1 MQEGRT
7 KQPDRETMV
16 EARDLSVKLGGCPVL
31 EGVTMKVPERSFTGL
46 IGPNGGGKTT
56 LLRTLLGLIRPDR
69 GEVWIQG
76 KRLGMGEGRSWLMGY
91 VPQQVRIDRRF
102 PISVLDTVI
111 MGRYGKIGL
120 GRRPKR
126 DDRERAM
133 ASLEQVGMA
142 HTAGQQIG
150 SISGGEQQRVF
161 IARAL
166 SAEPRILILDEP
178 VAAVDVVAQDSFYK
192 LLRRLQETYALT
204 VIMATHD
211 IGVVPIYCDA
221 VACLNRRLHLHG
233 RPEKILK
240 SEVFR
245 KLYGTEVEAVMHG
258 RIPHRMIGGHRD

>member
-1 MQEGRT
+1 VVDQEI
-7 KQPDRETMV
+7 MV
-16 EARDLSVKLGGCPVL
+16 EVRDLNVELGGCSVL
-31 EGVTMKVPERSFTGL
+31 EEVNLKIPACSFTGL

-56 LLRTLLGLIRPDR
+56 LLRVILGLIRPDR
-69 GEVWIQG
+69 GEIRIQG
-76 KRLGMGEGRSWLMGY
+76 RLLGTGESRSWVMGY
-91 VPQQVRIDRRF
+91 VPQQVHIDRHF
-102 PISVLDTVI
+102 PVSVLDTVI

-126 DDRERAM
+126 QDRELAR

-142 HTAGQQIG
+142 HVAGQQIG
-150 SISGGEQQRVF
+150 SLSGGEQQRVF

-166 SAEPRILILDEP
+166 CAEPKVLILDEP
-178 VAAVDVVAQDSFYK
+178 VAAVDVAAQDTFYK

-233 RPEKILK
+233 KPQEILRN
-240 SEVFR
+240 EVFK

-258 RIPHRMIGGHRD
+258 KIPHRMIGGHRD